1 MELAQQEMNYIY
13 NTVRLRGIGTCI
25 SEASKRVI
33 IFLHDVR
40 GGKQV
45 SSYFGQE
52 LRQTQEN
59 WDQALGSW
67 QGSDPAAMI
76 VA

>member
-1 MELAQQEMNYIY
+1 VRHQFL
-13 NTVRLRGIGTCI
+13 TVQLRGIGTGI
-25 SEASKRVI
+25 PEASKRVP

-40 GGKQV
+40 GGKQE
-45 SSYFGQE
+45 SSYFGQK

-59 WDQALGSW
+59 RDQALGSW
-67 QGSDPAAMI
+67 QGSDPAATI

>member
-1 MELAQQEMNYIY
+1 MLV
-13 NTVRLRGIGTCI
+13 TVRLREIGTGI
-25 SEASKRVI
+25 SEANKRVP

-45 SSYFGQE
+45 SSNFGQE

-59 WDQALGSW
+59 WDQALGSR
-67 QGSDPAAMI
+67 QGSDPAATI

>member
-1 MELAQQEMNYIY
+1 MLFEPISP
-13 NTVRLRGIGTCI
+13 TVRVRGIGTGI
-25 SEASKRVI
+25 SEASKRVP

-67 QGSDPAAMI
+67 QLEGSGPAATI